1 MENLIFEIL
10 KMAGF
15 IVVLFLCCLWLV
27 KDKRS
32 FYKFWDWG
40 LIPLTA
46 LAGFVI
52 YCIGYWEA
60 GTKESLITLVV
71 RSFLSTFHMFFL
83 HSDLLEVR
91 HHMHTNAT
99 YMFAF
104 SIIHFAAFLVSFLVV
119 LQLFGKQ
126 FLSWL
131 KLKLSTPKDSYIFFD
146 LNEGAVALAEDLL
159 KKDRKRFIL
168 FIDKNVKHKLVAFPK
183 INLSLPRLRDKES
196 LFEKISKTE
205 AVFLKKDFSEEVA
218 FDELKISKLVDKSV
232 CRMFFLSEN
241 EDYNIHMS
249 LKVIGEIRRLQLLPK
264 ELRLY
269 VNADSEELIDLFAE
283 KIGPLNVEV
292 HIFNRSKLAAQE
304 LITNYPPVNALKLE
318 TSKAVALSDFSM
330 LIIGFGNM
338 GSEALKAMI
347 EQGQFV
353 GSTFRATII
362 DKEMKCKAGLFEHYY
377 PGLKNYQLEYHE
389 AEVNSSEFF
398 NLLKDKLAGLKY
410 ILVALGEDELNIKT
424 AVELSHFI
432 SRETDND
439 QIKILTDVYNTRDY
453 SYIQQAKECFKEIC
467 LYGSNDN
474 IYTED
479 IIINESREMT
489 ARKIHAYYNAQK
501 AVEKQVPWQA
511 LSPIKKMTNIS
522 AASHIYT
529 KLQLAGLTPQDFAQ
543 WSTEEEYVKA
553 LGNERFENLAKGEH
567 LHWNATLFV
576 HEWDV
581 WHLSDIPDFVSVNK
595 DEKHKKHACLVDWE
609 ELKKVEERFGEP
621 YRKYD
626 RDSVRNIWELAK
638 ANLL

>member
-1 MENLIFEIL
+1 
-10 KMAGF
+10 
-15 IVVLFLCCLWLV
+15 
-27 KDKRS
+27 
-32 FYKFWDWG
+32 
-40 LIPLTA
+40 
-46 LAGFVI
+46 
-52 YCIGYWEA
+52 
-60 GTKESLITLVV
+60 
-71 RSFLSTFHMFFL
+71 
-83 HSDLLEVR
+83 
-91 HHMHTNAT
+91 
-99 YMFAF
+99 
-104 SIIHFAAFLVSFLVV
+104 
-119 LQLFGKQ
+119 
-126 FLSWL
+126 
-131 KLKLSTPKDSYIFFD
+131 
-146 LNEGAVALAEDLL
+146 
-159 KKDRKRFIL
+159 
-168 FIDKNVKHKLVAFPK
+168 
-183 INLSLPRLRDKES
+183 
-196 LFEKISKTE
+196 
-205 AVFLKKDFSEEVA
+205 
-218 FDELKISKLVDKSV
+218 
-232 CRMFFLSEN
+232 MFFLSEN

-338 GSEALKAMI
+338 GSEALKEMI

>member
-1 MENLIFEIL
+1 M
-10 KMAGF
+10 
-15 IVVLFLCCLWLV
+15 
-27 KDKRS
+27 
-32 FYKFWDWG
+32 
-40 LIPLTA
+40 
-46 LAGFVI
+46 
-52 YCIGYWEA
+52 
-60 GTKESLITLVV
+60 
-71 RSFLSTFHMFFL
+71 
-83 HSDLLEVR
+83 
-91 HHMHTNAT
+91 
-99 YMFAF
+99 
-104 SIIHFAAFLVSFLVV
+104 
-119 LQLFGKQ
+119 
-126 FLSWL
+126 
-131 KLKLSTPKDSYIFFD
+131 
-146 LNEGAVALAEDLL
+146 
-159 KKDRKRFIL
+159 
-168 FIDKNVKHKLVAFPK
+168 
-183 INLSLPRLRDKES
+183 SLPRLRDKES

-424 AVELSHFI
+424 A
-432 SRETDND
+432 
-439 QIKILTDVYNTRDY
+439 
-453 SYIQQAKECFKEIC
+453 
-467 LYGSNDN
+467 
-474 IYTED
+474 
-479 IIINESREMT
+479 
-489 ARKIHAYYNAQK
+489 
-501 AVEKQVPWQA
+501 
-511 LSPIKKMTNIS
+511 
-522 AASHIYT
+522 
-529 KLQLAGLTPQDFAQ
+529 
-543 WSTEEEYVKA
+543 
-553 LGNERFENLAKGEH
+553 
-567 LHWNATLFV
+567 
-576 HEWDV
+576 
-581 WHLSDIPDFVSVNK
+581 
-595 DEKHKKHACLVDWE
+595 
-609 ELKKVEERFGEP
+609 
-621 YRKYD
+621 
-626 RDSVRNIWELAK
+626 
-638 ANLL
+638 